1 MRRGSSGLARGLYRE
16 GTEVPLN
23 AAPARRRTL
32 PYLVPLVAAAAGA
45 PVLCLVAGASWPELV
60 PAALP
65 ALIALLVAGAG
76 ADRLRA
82 RKLQLEQ
89 LVRLHQQMTETFARA
104 IDARDVRRRG
114 HARRVAITSSE
125 LGRRL
130 LARPGAC
137 ASGETLD
144 QAWLETLHAAA
155 LLHDIGQLGLPD
167 HLLRENLPEQGL
179 EQEKFRHHAELGAAI
194 LREVTLPRP
203 LAPLVRHHHERWDG
217 KGYPD
222 GLAGEEIPLGA
233 RVIAVGDQL
242 ERLRRTLGRPPTRTE
257 QIDHVARLAGS
268 TLDPRL
274 ADLFCRAADEILG
287 AIEDDE
293 ARRAAQ
299 VEVHEALDDIGAA
312 RSEVTVLYD
321 LARRLG
327 QSLDLSEM
335 LPQTVEHL
343 GRMMPVDSAAIFLE
357 TDGVLIARAAHGRLA
372 PLLVRRS
379 FARGEGHIGWA
390 HLHGVMVVNEDPRTD
405 LGEPSAEE
413 DTGAPPRA
421 AALVPLGDD
430 VGRLGLLALYA
441 DQPVAFTDDHRRVLE
456 AAGAQLARAL
466 RNALRYEAIQR
477 SSLTDPLTGIPNSR
491 FLYLRLEQELARAIR
506 GAAPLTVAVMDLDG
520 FKTVNDRHGH
530 QAGDVVLRRLASILC
545 EALRTG
551 DTVCRYAGDE
561 FVALLPETTVD
572 EAEVVLSR
580 LKERVRQTG
589 HELPDGT
596 VVQVGISVGAAAFPE
611 DGSSLEELIHRADKA
626 MYRDKTAGR
635 ELAAR

>member
-1 MRRGSSGLARGLYRE
+1 MRRGSRGLARDLYRE
-16 GTEVPLN
+16 GTEDLVN

-32 PYLVPLVAAAAGA
+32 PYLVPLLVAAAGA
-45 PVLCLVAGASWPELV
+45 PVLCLAAGSTWPELV

-65 ALIALLVAGAG
+65 ALVAVLVAGAG
-76 ADRLRA
+76 FERLRA
-82 RKLQLEQ
+82 RKGQLEQ
-89 LVRLHQQMTETFARA
+89 LVRMHQQMTETFARA

-114 HARRVAITSSE
+114 HARRVAVTRAE
-125 LGRRL
+125 RGRRL
-130 LARPGAC
+130 LARPGPLA
-137 ASGETLD
+137 AGETLD
-144 QAWLETLHAAA
+144 HAWLETLHAAA

-167 HLLRENLPEQGL
+167 HLLREDLPEQGL

-203 LAPLVRHHHERWDG
+203 LAPLVRHHHECWDG
-217 KGYPD
+217 RGYPD
-222 GLAGEEIPLGA
+222 GLAGDAIPLGA

-242 ERLRRTLGRPPTRTE
+242 ERLRRTLGRAPSPNE
-257 QIDHVARLAGS
+257 QVDHVARLAGS
-268 TLDPRL
+268 VLDPRL

-287 AIEDDE
+287 AVAADE
-293 ARRAAQ
+293 ARRATQ

-312 RSEVTVLYD
+312 RSEVSVLYD

-327 QSLDLSEM
+327 QTLDLSEM

-343 GRMMPVDSAAIFLE
+343 GRMMPVTSAAIYLE
-357 TDGVLIARAAHGRLA
+357 IDGELTARAAHGPLA

-379 FARGEGHIGWA
+379 FTPGEGHIGWA
-390 HLHGVMVVNEDPRTD
+390 FLHGVTVVNEDPRTD
-405 LGEPSAEE
+405 LGQPSEE
-413 DTGAPPRA
+413 DDTGVLPRA

-430 VGRLGLLALYA
+430 AGRLGMLALYA
-441 DQPVAFTDDHRRVLE
+441 DEPAAFTDDHRRVLDS
-456 AAGAQLARAL
+456 AAAQLARAL

-477 SSLTDPLTGIPNSR
+477 SSLTDSLTGIPNSR

-506 GAAPLTVAVMDLDG
+506 STAPLTVAVMDLDG
-520 FKTVNDRHGH
+520 FKGVNDQHGH
-530 QAGDVVLRRLASILC
+530 QAGDFVLRRLAAILC
-545 EALRTG
+545 ETLRTG

-561 FVALLPETTVD
+561 FVALLPETTVE
-572 EAEVVLSR
+572 EAEAVLSR
-580 LKERVRQTG
+580 LKDRVRSTG

-596 VVQVGISVGAAAFPE
+596 VVTVGISVGAAAFPD

>member
-1 MRRGSSGLARGLYRE
+1 MH
-16 GTEVPLN
+16 
-23 AAPARRRTL
+23 AAPSRRRTL
-32 PYLVPLVAAAAGA
+32 PYFVPLIAAATGA
-45 PVLCLVAGASWPELV
+45 PVLCLLAGSTWPELV

-65 ALIALLVAGAG
+65 ALVALLVAGAG
-76 ADRLRA
+76 IERLRA
-82 RKLQLEQ
+82 RKGQLEQ

-104 IDARDVRRRG
+104 IDARDARRRG
-114 HARRVAITSSE
+114 HARRVAVTSVE

-130 LARPGAC
+130 VARPGAV
-137 ASGETLD
+137 APGETLD
-144 QAWLETLHAAA
+144 KAWLETLHAAA

-167 HLLRENLPEQGL
+167 HLLREDLPEQGL

-222 GLAGEEIPLGA
+222 GLAGDAIPLGA
-233 RVIAVGDQL
+233 RVIAVGDQI
-242 ERLRRTLGRPPTRTE
+242 ERLRRALGRAPSRNE
-257 QIDHVARLAGS
+257 QVDHVARLAGS
-268 TLDPRL
+268 VLDPRL
-274 ADLFCRAADEILG
+274 ADLFCRAAGEILG
-287 AIEDDE
+287 VVEDDE
-293 ARRAAQ
+293 TRRAAQ

-327 QSLDLSEM
+327 QSLDLSEL
-335 LPQTVEHL
+335 LPQVVEHL
-343 GRMMPVDSAAIFLE
+343 GRMMPVDSAALYLE
-357 TDGVLIARAAHGRLA
+357 SGGELSARAAHGPLA

-379 FARGEGHIGWA
+379 FAPGEGHIGWA
-390 HLHGVMVVNEDPRTD
+390 D
-405 LGEPSAEE
+405 
-413 DTGAPPRA
+413 DTGALPRA

-430 VGRLGLLALYA
+430 VGRIGLLALYA
-441 DQPVAFTDDHRRVLE
+441 DEPAAFTDDHRRVLE

-506 GAAPLTVAVMDLDG
+506 AAAPLTVAVMDLDG
-520 FKTVNDRHGH
+520 FKAVNDRHGH
-530 QAGDVVLRRLASILC
+530 QAGDVVLRRLAGILC

-561 FVALLPETTVD
+561 FVALLPETTVE
-572 EAEVVLSR
+572 EAEAILSR
-580 LKERVRQTG
+580 LKERVRTTG
-589 HELPDGT
+589 YELSDGT

-626 MYRDKTAGR
+626 MYRDKSAGR
-635 ELAAR
+635 ELVAR

>member
-1 MRRGSSGLARGLYRE
+1 MRPGSPGLARDLYRE
-16 GTEVPLN
+16 GTEVPVH

-45 PVLCLVAGASWPELV
+45 PVLCLLAGSTWPELV

-65 ALIALLVAGAG
+65 ALVALLVAGAG
-76 ADRLRA
+76 VERLRA
-82 RKLQLEQ
+82 RKGQLEQ

-104 IDARDVRRRG
+104 IDARDARRRG
-114 HARRVAITSSE
+114 HARRVALTSVE

-130 LARPGAC
+130 VARPGAV
-137 ASGETLD
+137 APGETLD

-167 HLLRENLPEQGL
+167 HLLREDLPEQGL

-242 ERLRRTLGRPPTRTE
+242 ERLRRALGHAPSRTE
-257 QIDHVARLAGS
+257 QVDHVARLAGS
-268 TLDPRL
+268 VLDPRL

-287 AIEDDE
+287 TVEDDE
-293 ARRAAQ
+293 VRRAAQ
-299 VEVHEALDDIGAA
+299 IEVHEALDDIGAA

-335 LPQTVEHL
+335 LPQVVEHL
-343 GRMMPVDSAAIFLE
+343 GRMMPVHSAAIFLE
-357 TDGVLIARAAHGRLA
+357 SDGELAARAAHGPLA

-379 FARGEGHIGWA
+379 FAPGEGHIGWA
-390 HLHGVMVVNEDPRTD
+390 FRHGVTVVNEDPRTD
-405 LGEPSAEE
+405 LGQPSAED
-413 DTGAPPRA
+413 DTGALPRA

-441 DQPVAFTDDHRRVLE
+441 DEPAAFTDDHRRVLE

-506 GAAPLTVAVMDLDG
+506 AAAPLTVAVMDLDG

-530 QAGDVVLRRLASILC
+530 QAGDLVLRRLAGILC

-561 FVALLPETTVD
+561 FVALLPETTVE

-580 LKERVRQTG
+580 LKERVRTTG
-589 HELPDGT
+589 YELPDGT
-596 VVQVGISVGAAAFPE
+596 VVQVGISVGAAAFPD

-626 MYRDKTAGR
+626 MYRDKSAGR